1 MGERFEERLIV
12 HKEFDIL
19 VEVLSEKEVPIEMPD
34 DFFRVVH
41 DIEES
46 VHEGFLSD
54 VGGLEVEEEFAQ
66 DYHSVA

>member
-1 MGERFEERLIV
+1 
-12 HKEFDIL
+12 
-19 VEVLSEKEVPIEMPD
+19 MPD

-66 DYHSVA
+66 DYNSVAH